1 MENDHMIELAW
12 YPLLKAQDIVVHKGG
27 VGNQPK
33 KAVFTVQS
41 FPSMISKLEQTLEN
55 GYKKEQSK
63 LYSQMLGLN

>member
-1 MENDHMIELAW
+1 MIELAW

-55 GYKKEQSK
+55 GYKKRAE
-63 LYSQMLGLN
+63 